1 MKRIQNIINPKGIES
16 ERLQRKEERI
26 LRQVDQAAD
35 ALKDQIADLE
45 EGTEVIIDGLG
56 KCADADGTAK
66 MQNALNQY
74 CEKAEQI
81 TVLKH
86 YVAHLNTLKEKLVAD
101 VKVTPIAVP
110 VEVVNDKK

>member
-35 ALKDQIADLE
+35 SLKDQIADLE
-45 EGTEVIIDGLG
+45 EATEVLIDNLG
-56 KCADADGTAK
+56 KCADAEGTSK
-66 MQNALNQY
+66 MQNVFTQY
-74 CEKAEQI
+74 CEKQEQI
-81 TVLKH
+81 MVLKH
-86 YVAHLNTLKEKLVAD
+86 YVAHLNTLKQTLVSD
-101 VKVTPIAVP
+101 VEVTPVAIQ